1 LEHLQV
7 PKSSVKLK
15 IQQHPS
21 GLQAATIKKSWC
33 TTAGLWK
40 TQGMQSENTYNFPI
54 IDRFR
59 HYRWKAIAPEASNT
73 GTSELRL
80 EV

>member
-1 LEHLQV
+1 
-7 PKSSVKLK
+7 
-15 IQQHPS
+15 
-21 GLQAATIKKSWC
+21 
-33 TTAGLWK
+33 
-40 TQGMQSENTYNFPI
+40 MQSKNTYNFPI

-59 HYRWKAIAPEASNT
+59 YYLWKAIAREASNT

>member
-1 LEHLQV
+1 MLE
-7 PKSSVKLK
+7 
-15 IQQHPS
+15 
-21 GLQAATIKKSWC
+21 AATIEKSWR

-40 TQGMQSENTYNFPI
+40 TQGMQSENTYNFSI
-54 IDRFR
+54 IDIFR
-59 HYRWKAIAPEASNT
+59 HYLWKAIAPEASNT